1 MYLSIIATICN
12 SLLQYLYTYGVYTIV
27 SLVVLGGGIL
37 VEDMESYILNVDK
50 NIQDHLLKYLE
61 CGMLRVKKYIDDGKS
76 IDELYEDTKRI
87 YWSVKESQIEVA
99 CTDLNITD

>member
-1 MYLSIIATICN
+1 M
-12 SLLQYLYTYGVYTIV
+12 
-27 SLVVLGGGIL
+27 
-37 VEDMESYILNVDK
+37 EDMESYILNVDK

-76 IDELYEDTKRI
+76 LEDFYEDTKRI

-99 CTDLNITD
+99 CNDLNITD